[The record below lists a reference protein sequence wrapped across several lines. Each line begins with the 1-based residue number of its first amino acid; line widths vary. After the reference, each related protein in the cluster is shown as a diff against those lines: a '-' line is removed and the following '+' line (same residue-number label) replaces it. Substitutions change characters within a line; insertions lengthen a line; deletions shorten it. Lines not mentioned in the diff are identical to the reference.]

1 MVMHVELQATCSSL
15 GYLEGKKYIK
25 EPDCLE
31 TVKDIIRFLKREDET
46 CDIRRQLGHAGI
58 LQNDLLQLIKNYKN
72 DTALFDAVLRLL
84 VNLTQPAYICFN
96 NHIPEDKT
104 LRNYYIEIENHL
116 YNYKEAFVDEELFA
130 VLTEKIGDILKLDW
144 EQRQEEDK
152 LTLERMLI
160 LLRNVLHI
168 PPDPS
173 MEKRTDDDA
182 SLHDQIIWVFHVSGM
197 EDMLLY
203 IASADDERQL
213 CMHLLEIV
221 SLMFREQKPE
231 VLASAGVK
239 KSQSEKEREERE
251 LESIR
256 EQERANKRAEFL
268 KQSTRH
274 SRFGGTYVVKN
285 FKSISDREMI
295 YHKAHG
301 DVDNITLNDKK
312 RNTRVS
318 KNRQPIRDT
327 EITRRSTLSIRL
339 SLKEFCVQ
347 FLENCYNPLMFA
359 VKDNLLREKT
369 QEHDETY
376 YMWSV
381 RFFMEFCRFHS
392 KRVDLISETM
402 STNTYHYIYTN
413 LLNYYEMMLTEKKEA
428 KVWGRRAHLALKAYQ
443 ELMLTLDSMDRSGN
457 PHFMESAKVIKSNV
471 FYLMEYRDIFVTL
484 LRKFNESQMSRTYL
498 KDLVESTHLF
508 LKMLEAWSKKG
519 SVVVQKKK
527 KQKSKKPKEK
537 PGPAASG
544 PSEQE
549 LEDMW
554 DEISGQLSEIVQ
566 NRQEIPTDIT
576 PFDAASEVDVDQQR
590 ADTMIRIQDTLREK
604 KTGEAVALFR
614 AAREVWPERDEF
626 GAVDVSPEDE
636 FMLVREIFLAP
647 LPRPTVEREHDIYEE
662 EETFN
667 EVEEE
672 EMEFTE
678 KSEQQFDFKQYMN
691 TFAKSS
697 ILKSYGLLLA
707 DYKTNTTHTN
717 HCIIKMFHRISV
729 DLGCIGMLFQAS
741 IFRTFQQLMFGPCV
755 KLPRFKE
762 MVKFG
767 TYLVQHFV
775 QATQDNPKIFM
786 ELLFWKSSSEAMDI
800 THGYGYTANNRT
812 KVLWTEEQE
821 QEVSRLFEES
831 VAMEDN
837 EKDIADRIME
847 RLTDPTKT
855 RNQLIRQLKRQCLID
870 SAAELKS
877 KKSGSDVWREEHELE
892 LKTLFERYKD
902 SDDPLGNI
910 ASSMYRSKNKVANKL
925 IELGLINDRKDIDK
939 KRTKKN
945 KSHVVWR
952 EEEEFELRNLFEEHR
967 DGGNPLHDIVSR
979 LSGKS
984 KSNVID
990 KLLELELIKDRSEV
1004 DKRKLTKKKKT
1015 NKDIWGA
1022 GQEDEVLPD
1031 FSSSDEETR
1040 ARRLDSTRNML
1051 ENINDDSVEKSSDSE
1066 SSSSSS
1072 DDSDVEENGVDMAS
1086 DDEGSTSTH
1095 KDKSTRKTAQGS
1107 NLTDV
1112 ITDIVSSGYKEQI
1125 AWIQRALQKTAN
1137 NREKNNS
1144 SVSIPI
1150 VPLTEDNETAME
1162 DEKFLDFMKMIGI
1175 SPPANEQEA
1184 FWRISGEL
1192 SVSELRNIIDGL
1204 TLNDR
1209 DEPINADKIQ
1219 IKQISSMQNKKQ
1231 AKEKKVARKNG
1242 KDAKKDKKEKNEQ
1255 AERKK
1260 VIKSKLEAL
1269 KVLKESRKRKRTAE
1283 NSDSSSDEEIGN
1295 TSGKP
1300 KSRRS
1305 PKETKKTRKIQRVM
1319 DLDSESDDASKNDV
1333 SPVKQVLL
1341 ESDGDSAS
1349 DNISQ
1354 VKQVLLQ
1361 SDGDSGSD
1369 QPLTKPKNSD
1379 SFPATVL
1386 SQVVDSDS
1394 DLDDHIP
1401 LRKALK
1407 KNIISSDED

>member
-1 MVMHVELQATCSSL
+1 MVMHVELQATCSAL

-31 TVKDIIRFLKREDET
+31 TVKDLIRFLKREDET

-72 DTALFDAVLRLL
+72 DAALFDAVLRLL
-84 VNLTQPAYICFN
+84 VNLTQPAYLCFN

-116 YNYKEAFVDEELFA
+116 YNYKEAFVDEVLFA

-160 LLRNVLHI
+160 VLRNVLHI
-168 PPDPS
+168 APDPS

-213 CMHLLEIV
+213 CMHLLEII

-231 VLASAGVK
+231 VLANAGVK

-295 YHKAHG
+295 YHKARG

-318 KNRQPIRDT
+318 KNRQPIKDT
-327 EITRRSTLSIRL
+327 EFTRRSTLSIRL

-413 LLNYYEMMLTEKKEA
+413 LINYYEMMLTEKKEA

-457 PHFMESAKVIKSNV
+457 SHFIESAKVIKSNV
-471 FYLMEYRDIFVTL
+471 FYLTEYRDIFVTL

-508 LKMLEAWSKKG
+508 LKMLETWSKKG

-527 KQKSKKPKEK
+527 KHKSKKPKEK
-537 PGPAASG
+537 PGSAASG

-554 DEISGQLSEIVQ
+554 DEISGELSEIVQ
-566 NRQEIPTDIT
+566 NRKEIPTDIT

-590 ADTMIRIQDTLREK
+590 AETMIRIQDTLREK
-604 KTGEAVALFR
+604 KMGEAVALFR

-647 LPRPTVEREHDIYEE
+647 LPRQTVESENNIFEE
-662 EETFN
+662 DETFN

-678 KSEQQFDFKQYMN
+678 KSEQQFNFQQYMN
-691 TFAKSS
+691 TFAKSA

-717 HCIIKMFHRISV
+717 HCIIKMFHRVSV
-729 DLGCIGMLFQAS
+729 DLGCVGMLFQAS

-755 KLPRFKE
+755 KLPRYKE

-767 TYLVQHFV
+767 TYLVEHFV
-775 QATQDNPKIFM
+775 KAAQDNPKIFM

-821 QEVSRLFEES
+821 QEVGRLYEES
-831 VAMEDN
+831 AANIEDN

-855 RNQLIRQLKRQCLID
+855 RNQLIRQLKRQGLID
-870 SAAELKS
+870 SAAELRS
-877 KKSGSDVWREEHELE
+877 KKTGVNVWREEHELE

-952 EEEEFELRNLFEEHR
+952 EEEEFELRNLFEEYQ
-967 DGGNPLHDIVSR
+967 DGGNTLHNIMSR
-979 LSGKS
+979 ISGKS

-1004 DKRKLTKKKKT
+1004 DKRKPTKKKKT

-1022 GQEDEVLPD
+1022 EQEDEVLPD

-1051 ENINDDSVEKSSDSE
+1051 ENINSNDEKTSDSE
-1066 SSSSSS
+1066 SSSS
-1072 DDSDVEENGVDMAS
+1072 DDSDMDDNGVDMAS
-1086 DDEGSTSTH
+1086 GSEGSTNMH
-1095 KDKSTRKTAQGS
+1095 KDETIRRTAYTQGL
-1107 NLTDV
+1107 NLTEV
-1112 ITDIVSSGYKEQI
+1112 IKDIVSSGYKEQI
-1125 AWIQRALQKTAN
+1125 TWIQRALQKTAN

-1144 SVSIPI
+1144 GVSIPI

-1204 TLNDR
+1204 TLNDQ

-1219 IKQISSMQNKKQ
+1219 VKQISSMKKKKQ
-1231 AKEKKVARKNG
+1231 AKEKKEVRKNK
-1242 KDAKKDKKEKNEQ
+1242 KDAEKEKKENNKQ

-1260 VIKSKLEAL
+1260 IMMSKLEAL
-1269 KVLKESRKRKRTAE
+1269 KALKESRKRKRTDE
-1283 NSDSSSDEEIGN
+1283 NNESSSDEEIEN
-1295 TSGKP
+1295 KFNKP
-1300 KSRRS
+1300 KSRIS
-1305 PKETKKTRKIQRVM
+1305 PKGTKKTRKIQRVM
-1319 DLDSESDDASKNDV
+1319 DLDSESDDASEKDR
-1333 SPVKQVLL
+1333 SPVKQVQM
-1341 ESDGDSAS
+1341 ESDGNSSS
-1349 DNISQ
+1349 DE
-1354 VKQVLLQ
+1354 
-1361 SDGDSGSD
+1361 
-1369 QPLTKPKNSD
+1369 PLTKSTKSQ
-1379 SFPATVL
+1379 SFPATML

-1394 DLDDHIP
+1394 DVDDHIP
-1401 LRKALK
+1401 LRKVLK